1 MQKISAKLFDEVY
14 GTIVLEIMKG
24 ENVGSLAC
32 QYVKLIPEMSRRLK
46 RIEMKQKLAAV
57 VKYYKSTRF

>member
-46 RIEMKQKLAAV
+46 RIEMK
-57 VKYYKSTRF
+57 